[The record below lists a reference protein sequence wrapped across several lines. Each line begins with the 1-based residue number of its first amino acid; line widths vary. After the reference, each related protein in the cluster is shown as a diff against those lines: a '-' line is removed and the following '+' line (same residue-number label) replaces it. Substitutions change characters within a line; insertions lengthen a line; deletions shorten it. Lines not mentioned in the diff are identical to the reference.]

1 MIRFIFLCSISLL
14 LSGELLLAQQRDTT
28 VVTKVEGHIF
38 KPKLSKSAEVQDLKV
53 PEGFRIQK
61 FAEGLEKPRMMVAT
75 EDGTIYVTRRQ
86 GDVRM
91 LKDTNQDGIADVNK
105 SVLTLDQVHGIALK
119 DNELFLVTVNEVYKT
134 AIQKDGSLGKP
145 KLLMKGLPD
154 GGQHPNRTIEFG
166 PDGKMYISVG
176 STCNACDETSK
187 ESATLLVADASGKK
201 REIFAKGLRNT
212 IGFDWHP
219 GTNMLYGLDHG
230 IDWLGDT
237 TQKEELNLLEKGNNY
252 GWPYV
257 FEEGKP
263 NPADQPPNG
272 MSYEEYAS
280 KSTGSVF
287 TLPAHSA
294 PLDMMFYD
302 KNQFPETYRNQAIAT
317 LHGSWNRAEPSGY
330 KVVMIRFDEQGKPLG
345 YEDFV
350 SGFLVNNDQE
360 YIARVCGLAISG
372 DGSLFISDDAG
383 GAIYKVSYQNRGK

>member
-38 KPKLSKSAEVQDLKV
+38 KPKLSKSAGVQDLKV

-219 GTNMLYGLDHG
+219 GTNMFYGIDHG

-302 KNQFPETYRNQAIAT
+302 KNQFPEAYRNQAIVT
-317 LHGSWNRAEPSGY
+317 LHGSWNRSDPSGY
-330 KVVMIRFDEQGKPLG
+330 KVVMIKFDEQGKPLG